1 MLATFGCTMGFA
13 YLSYST
19 FDDYMRG
26 RTMVV
31 KSMEPLELHEQTKM
45 SPVVIICSK
54 KPFADTMQDMSTV
67 QSYIDNTIDVSSTL
81 IQDYYIFSF
90 KNSSVRLF
98 LCTGNPSIL
107 TCLTNFPAICVYRLS
122 PIKAFGSKR
131 KCSLTLMED
140 VFLLNCN

>member
-98 LCTGNPSIL
+98 CALEIHR
-107 TCLTNFPAICVYRLS
+107 F
-122 PIKAFGSKR
+122 
-131 KCSLTLMED
+131 
-140 VFLLNCN
+140 